1 MKIIQLFLICL
12 LWLTDNCYASSPYLY
27 QLKIYHCQNEQQ
39 EERVEHYLREA
50 FVPALHRANIE
61 AVGIFKPIAYKT
73 TSLEKCIYVFIP
85 YASFDLYLKLEETLT
100 KDGIYQR
107 AGADYIQASYNTP
120 PYHRIETIL
129 IQAFPKS
136 PIFNIPKLQGNRK
149 DRVYELRSYEGPTEK
164 LYKNKVEMFNLGDE
178 IGLFKRLGFNAVF
191 YGEVLAGSK
200 MPNLMYLT
208 TFENMVSREEHWKA
222 FNNDPYWKKLSSS
235 PNYQHNV
242 SHADIVFLHPTD
254 YSDL

>member
-1 MKIIQLFLICL
+1 
-12 LWLTDNCYASSPYLY
+12 
-27 QLKIYHCQNEQQ
+27 
-39 EERVEHYLREA
+39 
-50 FVPALHRANIE
+50 
-61 AVGIFKPIAYKT
+61 
-73 TSLEKCIYVFIP
+73 
-85 YASFDLYLKLEETLT
+85 
-100 KDGIYQR
+100 
-107 AGADYIQASYNTP
+107 NTP

-242 SHADIVFLHPTD
+242 SHADIVFLRPTD